1 MTEVIVQRKR
11 NFSKYLEGAF
21 GLSEEEIWSDI
32 KKESLINLKTMIE
45 IRLEN
50 RVQEQV
56 GRRWAHDVGRK
67 YYRNGHY
74 VRSLLTSQGFLDI
87 RMPRLRNGKIVFE
100 EIERYKRRTKETDQ
114 LILNMFLAGISTR
127 RVEEALRPI
136 IGPKAISAGLVSQ
149 ITKVLTAEV
158 KNYHTKAIDDRY
170 EYLILDGI
178 YVNSKSP
185 GYKRRRCIL
194 VAYGLWKEKGELRRE
209 IIDFEMAWKGESEN
223 AWSIFLHKLYHRGL
237 TGKKLRLITIDGNA
251 GLKNAAENIY
261 PLAKIQK
268 CWAHKLRNVSK
279 RLSKRLGE
287 TCVDEASEI
296 YNAKNYKEAIKAYK
310 RWSKFWRTLSP
321 EAVNCLEED
330 IDYLLNFFR
339 EPKELWK
346 KIRTTNIIERSFRE
360 VRRRIRPMSCFQN
373 TDSVER
379 IIFAIFYRL
388 NDVWKKA

>member
-1 MTEVIVQRKR
+1 MRLQC
-11 NFSKYLEGAF
+11 LEGAF

-67 YYRNGHY
+67 YHRNGHY
-74 VRSLLTSQGFLDI
+74 LRSLLTSQGFMDI
-87 RMPRLRNGKIVFE
+87 KMPRLRNGKIVFE
-100 EIERYKRRTKETDQ
+100 EIERYKRRTKEIDK
-114 LILNMFLAGISTR
+114 LILKMFLAGISTR

-149 ITKVLTAEV
+149 ITKVLTANVNE
-158 KNYHTKAIDDRY
+158 YHKKPITDKY

-185 GYKRRRCIL
+185 AYKRRRCIL
-194 VAYGLWKEKGELRRE
+194 VAYGLWKENGKLRRE

-251 GLKNAAENIY
+251 GLKNAVENIY

-296 YNAKNYKEAIKAYK
+296 YNAKNYKEAIRAYK
-310 RWSKFWRTLSP
+310 MWSKFWRTLSP
-321 EAVNCLEED
+321 EAVKCLEED
-330 IDYLLNFFR
+330 IEYLLNFFL
-339 EPKELWK
+339 EPRELWK
-346 KIRTTNIIERSFRE
+346 KIRTTNIIERAFRE

-379 IIFAIFYRL
+379 IIFAVFYRL
-388 NDVWKKA
+388 NDVWKIA